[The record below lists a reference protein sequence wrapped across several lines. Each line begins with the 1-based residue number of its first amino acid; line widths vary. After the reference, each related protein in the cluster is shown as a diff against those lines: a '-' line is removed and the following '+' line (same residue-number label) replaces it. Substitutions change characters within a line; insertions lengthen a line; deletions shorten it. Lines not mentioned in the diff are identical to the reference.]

1 MRARWQV
8 LPMVLAL
15 GALYAGYPY
24 ATLYRLNVA
33 LRQAD
38 ATTLRSLVDWY
49 AVREGLKEDL
59 CDMATD
65 DPADSHASNELP
77 PFGAGFVRGITG
89 NMLDKNVTPETLV
102 FDDPRFRRANARG
115 SPGGVG
121 VFRRSD
127 PLHGRYPRR
136 RPDRTDPRGAG
147 TAWSEVD
154 GPAGLAAQRN
164 AGARQFRHLT
174 EAAVRCAVW
183 AARPDRRLF
192 SRRRSRPRYARRRP
206 DPSPSRFSRPAP
218 TASRRRRR
226 K

>member
-59 CDMATD
+59 CDMGTD

-102 FDDPRFRRANARG
+102 SMTRGSDPRTPADPQVVWAFFDDPTRFMVDIRA
-115 SPGGVG
+115 
-121 VFRRSD
+121 
-127 PLHGRYPRR
+127 
-136 RPDRTDPRGAG
+136 
-147 TAWSEVD
+147 
-154 GPAGLAAQRN
+154 AGL
-164 AGARQFRHLT
+164 T
-174 EAAVRCAVW
+174 EPIRVALELRGLRWMVRRVW
-183 AARPDRRLF
+183 LPNEMLER
-192 SRRRSRPRYARRRP
+192 
-206 DPSPSRFSRPAP
+206 
-218 TASRRRRR
+218 ASSGT
-226 K
+226 